1 MGRARDVLIPAR
13 FLLTMGHFIV
23 TVLAVYGRDAAVAA
37 ALPASASSAA
47 VAAATAS
54 LTAALV
60 ISFLAFIVQLGGLM
74 LGGTLLRDGLNLF
87 HAVAHFFG
95 GVLTAW
101 FVIGTWG
108 YLSYWCV
115 CRARARVRCIAAVP
129 ARPRV
134 NAPAPPPAGRS

>member
-23 TVLAVYGRDAAVAA
+23 TILAAYGRDAAVSAGLA
-37 ALPASASSAA
+37 ASASATTY
-47 VAAATAS
+47 AAAQAS
-54 LTAALV
+54 FTAALV
-60 ISFLAFIVQLGGLM
+60 ISFGCFIVQLGGLL
-74 LGGTLLRDGLNLF
+74 LGGTMLRDGLSLF

-108 YLSYWCV
+108 YLSYWCGS
-115 CRARARVRCIAAVP
+115 
-129 ARPRV
+129 
-134 NAPAPPPAGRS
+134 GRSGAR